1 MRLRQMVLSQLARV
15 LISHM
20 EKGTASKPFIKQNL
34 TNFRVSRKFWKF
46 NAHQFQPNKD
56 VSLRFGKK
64 IVLIQLVKE
73 INSCP
78 KFV

>member
-20 EKGTASKPFIKQNL
+20 EKGTASKPFIKQNF

-56 VSLRFGKK
+56 VSLRSGKK
-64 IVLIQLVKE
+64 NCL
-73 INSCP
+73 NSISQGD
-78 KFV
+78 